1 MIYMIDTN
9 VCIDVIRRRSRSL
22 VERIRAHA
30 VDDVVISAITLS
42 ELQHGVFKSENPEQ
56 NRVALLEF
64 LVPFTVLPYEDTAA
78 RAYGEIRAHL
88 EKQGTPIGPMDL
100 LIAAHARS
108 RGLIL
113 VTNNEQEFRRVP
125 GLAIENWIAS

>member
-1 MIYMIDTN
+1 MIDTN

-22 VERIRAHA
+22 VERIRAHT

-42 ELQHGVFKSENPEQ
+42 ELQHGIFKSENPEQ

-64 LVPFTVLPYEDTAA
+64 LVPFTVLAYEDTAA

>member
-1 MIYMIDTN
+1 MLDTN
-9 VCIDVIRRRSRSL
+9 VCIDVIRNRDRAL
-22 VERIRAHA
+22 VKRIRTHT
-30 VDDVVISAITLS
+30 VDDIAISAITLS
-42 ELQHGVFKSENPEQ
+42 ELQHGVSKSENPER

-64 LVPFTVLPYEDTAA
+64 LVPFTVLSYEDTGA

-88 EKQGTPIGPMDL
+88 EKQGKPIGPMDM

>member
-1 MIYMIDTN
+1 MIETN
-9 VCIDVIRRRSRSL
+9 ACIDVIRRRSRSL
-22 VERIRAHA
+22 VERIRAHP

-42 ELQHGVFKSENPEQ
+42 ELQHGIFNSENPEQ

-64 LVPFTVLPYEDTAA
+64 LVPFTVLAYEDTAA

>member
-88 EKQGTPIGPMDL
+88 EKQGAPIGPMDM
-100 LIAAHARS
+100 LIAAHACS

>member
-1 MIYMIDTN
+1 MIYMLDTN
-9 VCIDVIRRRSRSL
+9 VCIDVIRKRARSL
-22 VERIRAHA
+22 VERIRTHA
-30 VDDVVISAITLS
+30 VDDIALSAITLS
-42 ELQHGVFKSENPEQ
+42 ELQHGVSKSENPEQ

-64 LVPFTVLPYEDTAA
+64 LVPFTVLSYEDTAA

-88 EKQGTPIGPMDL
+88 EKQGTPIGPMDM

-108 RGLIL
+108 RSLIL
-113 VTNNEQEFRRVP
+113 VTNNEQELRRVP

>member
-1 MIYMIDTN
+1 MIDTN

-88 EKQGTPIGPMDL
+88 EKQGAPIGPMDM

>member
-1 MIYMIDTN
+1 LIYMLDTN
-9 VCIDVIRRRSRSL
+9 VCIDVIRKRARSL
-22 VERIRAHA
+22 VERIRTHA
-30 VDDVVISAITLS
+30 VDDIALSAITLS
-42 ELQHGVFKSENPEQ
+42 ELQHGVSKSENPEQ

-64 LVPFTVLPYEDTAA
+64 LVPFTVLSYEDTAA

-88 EKQGTPIGPMDL
+88 EKQGTPIGPMDM

-108 RGLIL
+108 HGLTLI
-113 VTNNEQEFRRVP
+113 TNNEQEFRRVP

>member
-1 MIYMIDTN
+1 MIYMLDTN
-9 VCIDVIRRRSRSL
+9 VCIDVIRKRSRAL

-30 VDDVVISAITLS
+30 VDDIGISAITLA

-78 RAYGEIRAHL
+78 RSYGEIRAHL
-88 EKQGTPIGPMDL
+88 EKQGTPIGPMDM

-113 VTNNEQEFRRVP
+113 VTSNEDEFRRVQ
-125 GLAIENWIAS
+125 GLSIENWIAS

>member
-64 LVPFTVLPYEDTAA
+64 LVPFTVLAYEDTAA

-88 EKQGTPIGPMDL
+88 EKQGAPIGPMDM
-100 LIAAHARS
+100 LIAAHACS

>member
-1 MIYMIDTN
+1 MLDTN

-22 VERIRAHA
+22 VERIRAHT

-42 ELQHGVFKSENPEQ
+42 ELQHGIFKSENPEQ

-64 LVPFTVLPYEDTAA
+64 LVPFTVLAYEDTAA